1 MFDYTTLGL
10 TGYAPRGIRNNN
22 PGNLEHS
29 ANNAWKGLA
38 DREQMTD
45 EQAAESRF
53 CVFTDPR
60 YGIRAIAK
68 LMQSYQKRYKLRSIA
83 EIFQRYAPRQDNNDT
98 RAYADAVAKA
108 VGVSVNETISVRD
121 YETIKKMVTAIIQHE
136 NGIQPYPVDL
146 IEDGI
151 AMAGIDTPG
160 ESSDAVKPAANSRET
175 IAAGAGVA
183 GASGLVLTKVIESV
197 GVQPEVA
204 SVLSDAV
211 QNGIEK
217 ASQINDLMTWISLIQ
232 LGLTVVVAFAALD
245 WLLNRR
251 LSSRL
256 GLR

>member
-1 MFDYTTLGL
+1 MFDYKTLGL

-29 ANNAWKGLA
+29 ATNDWKGLA
-38 DREQMTD
+38 DHGQMTD

-53 CVFTDPR
+53 CVFSDPR

-108 VGVSVNETISVRD
+108 VGVGVNDTISVRD
-121 YETIKKMVTAIIQHE
+121 YGTIKSMVVAIIQHE
-136 NGIQPYPVDL
+136 NGMQPYPLEL

-151 AMAGIDTPG
+151 AMAGIDVPG
-160 ESSDAVKPAANSRET
+160 ESADAVKPSTSSRET

-183 GASGLVLTKVIESV
+183 GAGGLVLTKVIESV
-197 GVQPEVA
+197 GIQPEVA

-217 ASQINDLMTWISLIQ
+217 ASQVNDLMTWISLIQ

-251 LSSRL
+251 LSAKL